1 MPASIIW
8 MGWFDKGKP
17 PPRFAGG
24 GVYFVKPP
32 SDLPWGW
39 GSESD
44 KSKVHVAFPS
54 SVSLTKKGEYTHIPF
69 RVKNRGIQMNGNS
82 VNPASVKV
90 GSDGHSL
97 EIAFSGLVLNT
108 TETSVTS
115 ASDHGLFYCGDA
127 FSFAAFRA

>member
-1 MPASIIW
+1 
-8 MGWFDKGKP
+8 MG
-17 PPRFAGG
+17 
-24 GVYFVKPP
+24 V
-32 SDLPWGW
+32 

-82 VNPASVKV
+82 VNPTSVKV

-108 TETSVTS
+108 TENGNTVAFCNVSGTADTTPLYEQIIYDQNGFPLPPFKLAIADS
-115 ASDHGLFYCGDA
+115 ATE
-127 FSFAAFRA
+127 